1 MAIQKSIYK
10 YQRLMLMNF
19 TRATVGDP
27 DSTYPDVD
35 DRGYT
40 GTEHGPITGVLEG
53 RNIIVC
59 LTRQNIEKTA
69 RLFITSSDTN
79 VVTIAD
85 PAEGLLPNYTE
96 MLITLH
102 GVAGGNP
109 RTAKVQVRYDSA
121 TGPVLNELSVWVFS
135 TLELDITPHLVT
147 IAKSGGGTAPIGS
160 IANPSAIMNLVSA
173 IWASCGVTFS
183 VGAVRNENV
192 TFANAGEVAWGEINS
207 LLTTNHIPNTINVYF
222 VHQIH
227 STGSTITLGYGFSR
241 SKIASYSFT
250 NPGIILA
257 DGGTGF
263 ARTLYMWGN
272 DLAHEIG
279 HFLRLEHTERHH
291 SDNPRL
297 DTWSRRM
304 LMYPLGPMGTLGNW
318 KDNVSYG
325 NHNRGCLITMKD
337 LSQLITDGECTI
349 SRATVTSSSGPY

>member
-1 MAIQKSIYK
+1 MALQKSIYK
-10 YQRLMLMNF
+10 YQRLMLVRF
-19 TRATVGDP
+19 VRAISGNPDP
-27 DSTYPDVD
+27 ANPDID

-40 GTEHGPITGVLEG
+40 GTDHGPIVGVLEG
-53 RNIIVC
+53 QDIAVR
-59 LTRQNIEKTA
+59 LLRQNIETTA
-69 RLFITSSDTN
+69 RLFVTSSDIN

-85 PAEGLLPNYTE
+85 PVGGLLPNDPN
-96 MLITLH
+96 MLIALH
-102 GVAGGNP
+102 GVAGENP

-121 TGPVLNELSVWVFS
+121 TGTILHELSVWVFS
-135 TLELDITPHLVT
+135 PLELDITPHLVT

-160 IANPSAIMNLVSA
+160 IANASAIMNLVSA
-173 IWASCGVTFS
+173 IWAPMGITFS
-183 VGAVRNENV
+183 VGAVQNENV
-192 TFANAGEVAWGEINS
+192 TFANAGEVAWGEINT

-227 STGSTITLGYGFSR
+227 STGSMVTLGYGFSR

-263 ARTLYMWGN
+263 TRTLYMWGN

-279 HFLRLEHTERHH
+279 HFLRLEHTERRH

-318 KDNVSYG
+318 KDNVGYG

-349 SRATVTSSSGPY
+349 SRTTVTSSSGPY